1 MVVDG
6 RQARWQAHNE
16 ERRRRVIEAALEVIE
31 ASEPGAELHVQAV
44 AERAGLSRSVVY
56 RLFADRGELDRAIQG
71 RILDDLLARLEPALN
86 LQGSLEEIIER
97 TVRAYVGWA
106 LAHPALHRM
115 ADHDTGGDGV
125 GPLQQ
130 RLDAIGE
137 RIRGLLLTA
146 FEILGARLTPA
157 DRRAAEVL
165 VNGLVAGIFGAVR
178 SWVIDPGSLSADAL
192 AQLLSRSVLPAIEV
206 HARALGITVRSDE
219 PVEVLIA
226 EALARA

>member
-6 RQARWQAHNE
+6 RQSRWQAHNAQ
-16 ERRRRVIEAALEVIE
+16 RRRRVLDAALEVIE
-31 ASEPGAELHVQAV
+31 DAEPGAELHVQAV

-56 RLFADRGELDRAIQG
+56 RLFADRGELDRAVQG
-71 RILDDLLARLEPALN
+71 RILDDLLAQLEPAL
-86 LQGSLEEIIER
+86 LLEGSLEEIIER

-106 LAHPALHRM
+106 VAHPSLHRM
-115 ADHDTGGDGV
+115 ADHDVSGDGS

-146 FEILGARLTPA
+146 FEILGAQMEAR

-165 VNGLVAGIFGAVR
+165 VSGLVAGIFGAVR
-178 SWVIDPGSLSADAL
+178 TWVIEPGELSADAL
-192 AQLLSRSVLPAIEV
+192 AQLLTRSILPPIEV
-206 HARALGITVRSDE
+206 HARALGITVSSQE
-219 PVEVLIA
+219 PVEQL
-226 EALARA
+226 LARALAEG